1 MAVAVAS
8 LDADLRARGLHKRD
22 TPPRRIRSTESH
34 GVQTGI
40 RTLLGFWEDL
50 TSSHEFNTRGRRWR
64 RVVGKDGSRTVVLK
78 QDVDAKVVPR
88 ELLRPYRTASL
99 VDAVTSPPSYE
110 ESVQDVPPDYTVSA
124 EY

>member
-1 MAVAVAS
+1 M
-8 LDADLRARGLHKRD
+8 
-22 TPPRRIRSTESH
+22 
-34 GVQTGI
+34 
-40 RTLLGFWEDL
+40 
-50 TSSHEFNTRGRRWR
+50 
-64 RVVGKDGSRTVVLK
+64 LK